1 MVARAG
7 FEPAPTGLKNRHPGP
22 LGERA
27 KIGVASQI
35 STGLK
40 PGCSRLHS
48 HSAIAT
54 GNWFPIEDSNLDIL
68 FQKQTS

>member
-27 KIGVASQI
+27 E
-35 STGLK
+35 
-40 PGCSRLHS
+40 
-48 HSAIAT
+48 
-54 GNWFPIEDSNLDIL
+54 NWFPIKDSNLDIL
-68 FQKQTS
+68 TQNQTSWL